1 MRQVLVAQCRLTVC
15 NPRTVD
21 CQAPL
26 SMGFSRQDN
35 WRGLLCPLPGDL
47 LDPGIEP
54 RSPALRADP
63 LLSLSHQGNGKLS
76 LEVHRTGAGRRV
88 APLLVQGCGVWD
100 WGIPT
105 LSHDLCSVMRV
116 LLDAS
121 RIVYIM
127 WLHSLPGFVHS
138 VLEHFA
144 RLPKLPWSRGAQ
156 RSVRP
161 AKATLP
167 VASCKIGRAILFP
180 RAGVRGDCSQVFR
193 KMCPTGEN
201 PNRPHPPSADKKR
214 WSWGPT
220 LRGSA
225 LPLPARSFCSGQD
238 CGLLS
243 KCFHLCVC
251 VPMVCIFGFVWW

>member
-1 MRQVLVAQCRLTVC
+1 MGGGGQGCLRQVLVAQCRPTLC

-35 WRGLLCPLPGDL
+35 WRGLLCPLPGDF

-105 LSHDLCSVMRV
+105 PSHALRSVMRV

-127 WLHSLPGFVHS
+127 WLHSLPAFAHS
-138 VLEHFA
+138 ILEHFA
-144 RLPKLPWSRGAQ
+144 WLPKLPWSRGAQ
-156 RSVRP
+156 RS
-161 AKATLP
+161 ATCQSNLACCFLQDRESHP
-167 VASCKIGRAILFP
+167 FPPCWCQRRLF
-180 RAGVRGDCSQVFR
+180 
-193 KMCPTGEN
+193 
-201 PNRPHPPSADKKR
+201 
-214 WSWGPT
+214 
-220 LRGSA
+220 
-225 LPLPARSFCSGQD
+225 SG
-238 CGLLS
+238 
-243 KCFHLCVC
+243 
-251 VPMVCIFGFVWW
+251 I